1 MKTPSYLDSTDM
13 VGEKTV
19 RQLAETTKKMK
30 ELEAD
35 ISEMLLDLSAD
46 DDNKL
51 RVLTEI
57 VDTTRQVTGALEGI
71 TEKAEAYRMVA
82 GAPVGDDESLAAE
95 TGGPVE
101 TMGDD
106 SGEDASEEEDDSPVK
121 PREPY
126 NVQDDAGEV
135 DAEGEEESYDEATYD
150 EAILNINKNLQEAI
164 DGISDEENAWGKRTE
179 PEEAKDNAPG
189 EEKPWWEEYYTALK
203 LTEPDQA
210 EDDTQGE
217 SPPAKNK
224 AEGKYW
230 DPKTRPGSTLAV
242 STVLSGNVILVSDL
256 GLDNDWLQSL
266 SEDGRA
272 DVICA
277 ERAARILKRQE
288 LGG

>member
-1 MKTPSYLDSTDM
+1 M

-82 GAPVGDDESLAAE
+82 GAPVEKDESLAAE

-106 SGEDASEEEDDSPVK
+106 SGEDASEEEYYS
-121 PREPY
+121 
-126 NVQDDAGEV
+126 AM
-135 DAEGEEESYDEATYD
+135 
-150 EAILNINKNLQEAI
+150 
-164 DGISDEENAWGKRTE
+164 KRTE

-217 SPPAKNK
+217 TPPAKNK

-242 STVLSGNVILVSDL
+242 STVLSGNVILISDL

-266 SEDGRA
+266 SEDDRA

-277 ERAARILKRQE
+277 ERAARILKWQE